1 LSYKYDLNVE
11 EADMRK
17 VSKEQKTM
25 HIVVF
30 FALIIPL
37 LFLGCSPKVSWLS
50 AQPRE
55 IELNKLGETFQIQ
68 AVALDKENKPV
79 PNAVVQWV
87 SSNPAVVEVSN
98 TGLLTA
104 KGSGNS
110 VITLT
115 SPNTDAKFV
124 IQCKVSILAAIKVEP
139 EHLELKVGEK
149 HEMEAKVLNERNE
162 PFEDQVV
169 GWASSD
175 DKVVFVDD
183 LGNITAITPGE
194 ATITAT
200 TPSKGLSHTYG
211 KATVT
216 VKQ

>member
-1 LSYKYDLNVE
+1 
-11 EADMRK
+11 MRK
-17 VSKEQKTM
+17 VGKEQKTTR
-25 HIVVF
+25 IVVF

-37 LFLGCSPKVSWLS
+37 LFLGCSPKVSWIS

-55 IELNKLGETFQIQ
+55 KELNKPGETFQIQ
-68 AVALDKENKPV
+68 AVALDKENRPV
-79 PNAVVQWV
+79 ANAVLQWV
-87 SSNPAVVEVSN
+87 SSNPAVAEVSN

-115 SPNTDAKFV
+115 SPNTDAKAV

-139 EHLELKVGEK
+139 EQLEMKVGEK
-149 HEMEAKVLNERNE
+149 HQMEAKVLNEKNE
-162 PFEDQVV
+162 LFEDQNI
-169 GWASSD
+169 GWASSS
-175 DKVVFVDD
+175 DKIVFIDD
-183 LGNITAITPGE
+183 LGNITAVAPGE

-200 TPSKGLSHTYG
+200 TPSKGLTNMYG
-211 KATVT
+211 KASIT